1 MPMFSSRD
9 TNLSPR
15 VNAMSYVLRSTLS
28 PLSLTPSVRL
38 AIAEVD
44 PNMALT
50 QVRSLQDL
58 LDRASAQMAFTMV
71 LLVVAAGMSLIL
83 GLIGIYGVTCYIVSQ
98 RTGEI
103 GLRLALGAEPRA
115 IAGMVV
121 RQGGMV
127 ALAGIAVGLL
137 AAFASSRLLES
148 LLFGVSPRDPAVFTA
163 TTLLLF
169 FVAVLAC
176 WLPAR
181 RAARLSPLDALRRE

>member
-1 MPMFSSRD
+1 
-9 TNLSPR
+9 
-15 VNAMSYVLRSTLS
+15 MSNVLRSTLS